1 MVEETSDAILAK
13 KLFQNVAST
22 LFSLR
27 YYSTYRYKSWKRVIT
42 PLYGVPKNLG
52 QFSRLFF
59 AALLPPPHYRSMSH
73 LKAAEFSLPIFSV
86 RILMLKYA
94 MLSLMLLIIIYTNHI
109 LFMHYFICN
118 CQSIPST
125 FWNLFCFCTNLWKC
139 TSIKVKFMWHC
150 GTIARKDED
159 WRV

>member
-13 KLFQNVAST
+13 KLFQNVASM

-73 LKAAEFSLPIFSV
+73 QKAAKFSLPIFSV

-109 LFMHYFICN
+109 LFMHSCIILSVTVKVFL
-118 CQSIPST
+118 PHFET
-125 FWNLFCFCTNLWKC
+125 FFVFAPTCENVHQLK
-139 TSIKVKFMWHC
+139 
-150 GTIARKDED
+150 
-159 WRV
+159 

>member
-73 LKAAEFSLPIFSV
+73 QKAAEFSLPIFSV
-86 RILMLKYA
+86 RILMPKYA
-94 MLSLMLLIIIYTNHI
+94 MLSLMLLIII
-109 LFMHYFICN
+109 
-118 CQSIPST
+118 
-125 FWNLFCFCTNLWKC
+125 
-139 TSIKVKFMWHC
+139 
-150 GTIARKDED
+150 
-159 WRV
+159 